1 MKSEQIK
8 INLAV
13 IGCGGFSKRFIPLF
27 SVHPYVERVYVC
39 DTMRERAE
47 RYAKEF
53 GVEIVDSFEDA
64 LQSREINAV
73 AIFTPRHTHGDL
85 VVRALDAGKH
95 VYSAVPMGVS
105 VEECGR
111 IIDAVVRSG
120 KVYMMGETC
129 IYYPSSMYC
138 KEAYER
144 GDFGK
149 FVYAEAHYHH
159 DLSHFS
165 EIFIKDRP
173 ASAVP
178 PLFYATHSTAMVL
191 HAVDAYVTKVS
202 AMGYDDT
209 EENTPFAEGENYW
222 DNTFSNEFALMRLS
236 NGGIARISE
245 CRRIGFKAPSSAIS
259 AFYGTQGSYQF
270 SNAQHVQTHL
280 TPKGVTLQDV
290 SETANP
296 VEMTKNNDG
305 SVEFKEKV
313 ANHGYQNGG
322 YAPTQEE
329 RASRLPDSFKAMN
342 GQTLHMGTHLFLVD
356 DFCECVA
363 KNEMPYVNAWRAA
376 RYTIPGL
383 IAHESAKLGGVP
395 LDVPDFG
402 DAPQKV

>member
-1 MKSEQIK
+1 MKSEQTK
-8 INLAV
+8 LDLAV
-13 IGCGGFSKRFIPLF
+13 IGCGSFSSRFIPLF
-27 SVHPYVERVYVC
+27 AKHPQVERVRVC
-39 DTMRERAE
+39 DTQRERAE
-47 RYAKEF
+47 RYAETF
-53 GVEIVDSFEDA
+53 GVEIIDSFEA
-64 LQSREINAV
+64 VLQSKEVNSV

-111 IIDAVVRSG
+111 IIEAVVRSG
-120 KVYMMGETC
+120 KIYMMGETC

-165 EIFIKDRP
+165 EVFIKDRP

-191 HAVDAYVTKVS
+191 HALDAHVTKVS
-202 AMGYDDT
+202 AMGYEDT
-209 EENTPFAEGENYW
+209 EENTPFAAGENYW
-222 DNTFSNEFALMRLS
+222 DNPFSNEFALMRLS
-236 NGGIARISE
+236 NGGVARISE

-270 SNAQHVQTHL
+270 SNAQHVQTAL
-280 TPKGVTLQDV
+280 TPKGVTLKDV
-290 SETANP
+290 SVTANP
-296 VEMTKNNDG
+296 VEMTENNDG

-322 YAPTQEE
+322 FSPIQEE
-329 RASRLPDSFKAMN
+329 RASSLPDSFKAMN

-356 DFCECVA
+356 DFCRCVA
-363 KNEMPYVNAWRAA
+363 ENKMPYVNAWRSA
-376 RYTIPGL
+376 RYTIPGI
-383 IAHESAKLGGVP
+383 IAHDSAMAGGIP

-402 DAPQKV
+402 DGPDAL